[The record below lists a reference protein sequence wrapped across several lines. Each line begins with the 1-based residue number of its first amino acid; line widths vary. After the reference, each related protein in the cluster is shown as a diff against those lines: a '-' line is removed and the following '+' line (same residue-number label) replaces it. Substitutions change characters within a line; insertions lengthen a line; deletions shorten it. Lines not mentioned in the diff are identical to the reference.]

1 MTGTKEELHEAA
13 KSYRVYYSVGPADS
27 DNDYL
32 VRGGFRS
39 WLQLEALQ
47 SAIKLSLGIE
57 LHVVPATL
65 SYKEFVC
72 SSWYSGF
79 RLQNYKWPK

>member
-32 VRGGFRS
+32 VRRRVQVVASIRS
-39 WLQLEALQ
+39 LV
-47 SAIKLSLGIE
+47 GIE

-65 SYKEFVC
+65 SYKEFLC

-79 RLQNYKWPK
+79 RLQNHKWPK